1 MGNDGNSYN
10 LSLRQK
16 QSNSDIPLSTLIFV
30 LPEQPPVPMN
40 NSVVFAGFAATS
52 PATRIVDAHAKLV
65 IATDAGKRAGKFVQ
79 AVVKGKPWA
88 IVRRSDYDFFEGE
101 LDQLYTGSQK
111 V

>member
-1 MGNDGNSYN
+1 
-10 LSLRQK
+10 
-16 QSNSDIPLSTLIFV
+16 
-30 LPEQPPVPMN
+30 MN

-52 PATRIVDAHAKLV
+52 PAMRIVDAHAKLV
-65 IATDAGKRAGKFVQ
+65 IATDAGMRAGKFVQ
-79 AVVKGKPWA
+79 ALVEGEPWA

>member
-1 MGNDGNSYN
+1 
-10 LSLRQK
+10 
-16 QSNSDIPLSTLIFV
+16 
-30 LPEQPPVPMN
+30 MN

-52 PATRIVDAHAKLV
+52 LATRMVEAQAKLV
-65 IATDAGKRAGKFVQ
+65 TAADAGLRTGKFVQ

>member
-1 MGNDGNSYN
+1 
-10 LSLRQK
+10 
-16 QSNSDIPLSTLIFV
+16 
-30 LPEQPPVPMN
+30 MN

-52 PATRIVDAHAKLV
+52 PAMRIVDAHAKLV

>member
-40 NSVVFAGFAATS
+40 NSVVFAGFAATN

-65 IATDAGKRAGKFVQ
+65 IATDAGMRAGKFVQ
-79 AVVKGKPWA
+79 ALVEGEPWA